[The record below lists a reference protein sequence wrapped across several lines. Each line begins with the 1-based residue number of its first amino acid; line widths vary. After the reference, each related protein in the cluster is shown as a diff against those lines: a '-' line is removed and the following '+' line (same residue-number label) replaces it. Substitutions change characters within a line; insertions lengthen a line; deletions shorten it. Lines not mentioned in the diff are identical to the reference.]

1 MSIKGSEWIGL
12 RLLAITNRYLAPVH
26 AEIEERYGLT
36 RDDVAV
42 LVHLAAT
49 ETATAQEIVRHTG
62 RPKNSMSRSVVS
74 LEERGII
81 RRSPHPTDGRA
92 AVLQLTA
99 KGRKLRAVLAEAFGE
114 ADERLLASLDERERT
129 AFTGSL
135 IKMMSNDAVT

>member
-1 MSIKGSEWIGL
+1 MSINGSEWIGL

-26 AEIEERYGLT
+26 AQIEERYGLT

-81 RRSPHPTDGRA
+81 RRRPHPTDGRA

-99 KGRKLRAVLAEAFGE
+99 KGRKLRAVLTDAFGA
-114 ADERLLASLDERERT
+114 ADQHLLASLEQSERA
-129 AFTGSL
+129 AFIGSL
-135 IKMMSNDAVT
+135 TKMMRDDAIA